1 MVAVGVLSSISLGIR
16 ASALMPAI
24 TILAG
29 GLVATAINALLLL
42 AASKFIYLFIDVE
55 EDLSR
60 IAALLG
66 KEPED

>member
-1 MVAVGVLSSISLGIR
+1 MK

-24 TILAG
+24 TIWAG
-29 GLVATAINALLLL
+29 GLVATAIYALLLL

-66 KEPED
+66 KEPKD

>member
-1 MVAVGVLSSISLGIR
+1 VVAVGVLSSISLGIR

-24 TILAG
+24 TILVG

-66 KEPED
+66 KEPKD

>member
-1 MVAVGVLSSISLGIR
+1 M

-24 TILAG
+24 TILVG
-29 GLVATAINALLLL
+29 GLVATAIYALLLL

-66 KEPED
+66 KEPKD

>member
-16 ASALMPAI
+16 TSALMPAI
-24 TILAG
+24 TILVG
-29 GLVATAINALLLL
+29 GLVATAIYALLLL

-66 KEPED
+66 KEPKD